1 MSQTRRLAAIL
12 AADVETTR
20 DPHIAFD
27 GERIFTSDGSDDG
40 QGPPQLI
47 GKRHRLLPRVRQRGR
62 SAGGEFF

>member
-1 MSQTRRLAAIL
+1 MRRLAAIL

-40 QGPPQLI
+40 QGPRQPVEIKDVGVI
-47 GKRHRLLPRVRQRGR
+47 GCEYAASLPRSVFG
-62 SAGGEFF
+62 